1 MCSLCESVRLVVGK
15 QSDGSSA
22 GRERRQRKVHQEPFV
37 NEALHGELHSQLFC
51 CWGIVKH
58 THTQSVSPSSLSVRQ
73 LCEQA
78 DRQSLQQLLL
88 LSYHSLGTLKGVD
101 LLLSAFSAS
110 AATTLAVDL
119 AKFYQFAFARTVGDE
134 NKGAIFFPLPPKI
147 ALDHLVLVFLTE
159 SSVLV
164 SRSPWWRCAAP
175 NVRSTR
181 EKKSCTNYHLCHWC
195 ETLSSWRLL
204 PTGNDHTT
212 STGASTV
219 SI

>member
-51 CWGIVKH
+51 CWCIVKH
-58 THTQSVSPSSLSVRQ
+58 THTVSLSSLSVRQ

-88 LSYHSLGTLKGVD
+88 LSYHSFRTLKGVD
-101 LLLSAFSAS
+101 LLLSAFAAS

-119 AKFYQFAFARTVGDE
+119 AEFYQLAFARTVGDATKE
-134 NKGAIFFPLPPKI
+134 P
-147 ALDHLVLVFLTE
+147 
-159 SSVLV
+159 SS
-164 SRSPWWRCAAP
+164 SPFSLNAP
-175 NVRSTR
+175 WIT
-181 EKKSCTNYHLCHWC
+181 WF
-195 ETLSSWRLL
+195 
-204 PTGNDHTT
+204 
-212 STGASTV
+212 
-219 SI
+219 